1 MLPEHLLRGV
11 ELDAQLALHV
21 PFREQF
27 QLATQQGHVI
37 TRQRRDHRQL
47 LKSQQRLQ
55 GILEQIVGVFAVDH
69 VQIGLVAQVIEQK
82 KTALE
87 VFGIN
92 FRHIY
97 SGFRQQK
104 SDIHEGFAVFLGR
117 WRVHH
122 DETSALAF
130 PAEIAPKTR
139 VATGRGQRG
148 RGYGAPALL
157 CKEDRQLLIEPN
169 FQVLQTYILVRHC
182 KGLRRR

>member
-1 MLPEHLLRGV
+1 MLRRV
-11 ELDAQLALHV
+11 EFDAQFALHV
-21 PFREQF
+21 PLGEQF

-37 TRQRRDHRQL
+37 ARQRRNHRQL
-47 LKSQQRLQ
+47 LESQQRLQ
-55 GILEQIVGVFAVDH
+55 GVLEQIVSVFAVDD

-104 SDIHEGFAVFLGR
+104 GDIHEGFAVFLGR
-117 WRVHH
+117 RRIHH
-122 DETSALAF
+122 DETFAIPF
-130 PAEIAPKTR
+130 PTEIPPKTR
-139 VATGRGQRG
+139 VAAGRSQRG
-148 RGYGAPALL
+148 RGYDAPALL
-157 CKEDRQLLIEPN
+157 GKKGRQLFIEPN
-169 FQVLQTYILVRHC
+169 FQVLQAYILIRHC